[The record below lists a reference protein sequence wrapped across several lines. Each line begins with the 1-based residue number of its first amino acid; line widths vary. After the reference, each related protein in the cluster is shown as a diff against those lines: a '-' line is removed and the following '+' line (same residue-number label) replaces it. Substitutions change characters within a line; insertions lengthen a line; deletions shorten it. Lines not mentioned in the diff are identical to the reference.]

1 MSDTVTYSPPAQDVQ
16 AHKPAIVTPG
26 DPAGIG
32 PEISLR
38 AWQAGRKNI
47 VLQGDIDH
55 LGRIADALGLAIPFT
70 EYDAASFAR
79 THQATCHVIHDKW
92 ATDPI
97 SGNPDPANARQIITA
112 IETAVRHVKDQL
124 FSAIVT
130 NPIAKDNLYQAGFSY
145 PGHTEFLAHLDGG
158 EKRPV
163 MMLANPQLRVIPLT
177 VHIPLNEVESAITE
191 ADLARTIS
199 ILASALRRYFGIT
212 HPHISIAGLNP
223 HAGESGYLGRFEI
236 DRIIPF
242 LADFSIENLQLS
254 GPHSA
259 DSLFHEE
266 ARKNYDAVLCMYHDQ
281 ALIPIKTIDFFN
293 SVNVTLGLDFI
304 RTSPDHGTAFNC
316 AGNLDARPDSLIAAI
331 DMAAEMARH
340 ADGK

>member
-1 MSDTVTYSPPAQDVQ
+1 MQAQR
-16 AHKPAIVTPG
+16 PAIITPG

-55 LGRIADALGLAIPFT
+55 LSRIADALGLDIPFA
-70 EYDAASFAR
+70 EYDATSFAG
-79 THQATCHVIHDKW
+79 THKSTCHVLHDRW
-92 ATDPI
+92 ATKPI
-97 SGNPDPANARQIITA
+97 AGTPDPANAPQIITA
-112 IETAVRHVKDQL
+112 IEMAVRQVKDKA
-124 FSAIVT
+124 FCAVVT

-145 PGHTEFLAHLDGG
+145 PGHTEFLAYLDGG

-163 MMLANPQLRVIPLT
+163 MMLANPQLRVVPLT
-177 VHIPLNEVESAITE
+177 VHIPLNEVENAITE
-191 ADLARTIS
+191 ADLAQTIT
-199 ILASALRRYFGIT
+199 ILARALKQYFGIA

-236 DRIIPF
+236 DRILPF
-242 LADFSIENLQLS
+242 LSEFSIENLRLS

-259 DSLFHEE
+259 DSLFHTK

-281 ALIPIKTIDFFN
+281 ALIPVKTIDFFN

-304 RTSPDHGTAFNC
+304 RTSPDHGTAFDR
-316 AGNLDARPDSLIAAI
+316 AGHLDARPDSLIAAI
-331 DMAAEMARH
+331 DMATEMAQH
-340 ADGK
+340 AYGK

>member
-1 MSDTVTYSPPAQDVQ
+1 MQTF
-16 AHKPAIVTPG
+16 KPAIITPG

-55 LGRIADALGLAIPFT
+55 LNRIADALGLAIAFT
-70 EYDAASFAR
+70 EFDPVNFAS
-79 THQATCHVIHDKW
+79 THNSHCHVIHNKW
-92 ATDPI
+92 DTDPV
-97 SGNPDPANARQIITA
+97 SGTPDPVNAPQIIAA
-112 IETAVRHVKDQL
+112 IETAVRQVKDKI

-163 MMLANPQLRVIPLT
+163 MMLANPELRVIPLT
-177 VHIPLNEVESAITE
+177 VHIPLSEVENAITE
-191 ADLARTIS
+191 ADLAQTIT
-199 ILASALRRYFGIT
+199 IIAAAMRQYFGIA

-223 HAGESGYLGRFEI
+223 HAGESGYLGRFEA

-242 LADFSIENLQLS
+242 LADFTAENLHLS

-259 DSLFHEE
+259 DSLFHKE
-266 ARKNYDAVLCMYHDQ
+266 ARKQYDAVLCMYHDQ

-304 RTSPDHGTAFNC
+304 RTSPDHGTAFDRA
-316 AGNLDARPDSLIAAI
+316 AGLDAHPDSLIAAI
-331 DMAAEMARH
+331 DMAAEMSRH
-340 ADGK
+340 AHAK

>member
-1 MSDTVTYSPPAQDVQ
+1 MSKTDIYTPPAGDKQ
-16 AHKPAIVTPG
+16 AQHPALITPG

-55 LGRIADALGLAIPFT
+55 LARIADAIELAIPFT

-79 THQATCHVIHDKW
+79 THNETCHVIHNKW

-97 SGNPDPANARQIITA
+97 AGTPNPANAPQIITA
-112 IETAVRHVKDQL
+112 IETAVRQVKDKA
-124 FSAIVT
+124 FCAVVT

-158 EKRPV
+158 KKRPV
-163 MMLANPQLRVIPLT
+163 MMLANPQLRVVPLT
-177 VHIPLNEVESAITE
+177 VHIPLNEVENAINE
-191 ADLARTIS
+191 ADLAQTIT
-199 ILASALRRYFGIT
+199 ILAGALKQYFGIT

-242 LADFSIENLQLS
+242 LSEFSVENLRLS

-259 DSLFHEE
+259 DSLFHAE
-266 ARKNYDAVLCMYHDQ
+266 ARKQYDAVLCMYHDQ
-281 ALIPIKTIDFFN
+281 ALIPVKTIDFFN
-293 SVNVTLGLDFI
+293 SVNVTLGLEFI
-304 RTSPDHGTAFNC
+304 RTSPDHGTAFDR
-316 AGNLDARPDSLIAAI
+316 AGNLDAHPDSLIAAI
-331 DMAAEMARH
+331 DMAAEMSRH
-340 ADGK
+340 AYGK